1 MTHSTKITRVRRNI
15 SMAAYGRTAA
25 AIMAQIPDALID
37 QLTSAQLVLVANA
50 IHAAHQGGK
59 AKAEKDVLAE
69 GAIYSPKAGK
79 MLEIVQ

>member
-1 MTHSTKITRVRRNI
+1 MTHNTKLTRIRKNM

-25 AIMAQIPDALID
+25 AIMAQIPEALIE
-37 QLTSAQLVLVANA
+37 QLTSAQLVMVANA

-59 AKAEKDVLAE
+59 AKAERDVISE

-79 MLEIVQ
+79 MIELTQ